1 MNNTQISFQDIQPI
15 EIGSLWR
22 VINSFSS
29 YKSDSEIFGGNIPI
43 SNKDVWFTVE
53 RETFLI
59 YFGTISVPYL
69 YHQLMDAN
77 GQFVFV
83 FADRDC
89 EDILVSVAQKF
100 DL

>member
-1 MNNTQISFQDIQPI
+1 MNNTQISSQDIQPI

-22 VINSFSS
+22 VTNSFSS
-29 YKSDSEIFGGNIPI
+29 YKNDAKIFGGNI
-43 SNKDVWFTVE
+43 SMLDKAVWFTVE
-53 RETFLI
+53 RENFLI

-69 YHQLMDAN
+69 YHQLMDMN

-89 EDILVSVAQKF
+89 EDFLISVAQKF